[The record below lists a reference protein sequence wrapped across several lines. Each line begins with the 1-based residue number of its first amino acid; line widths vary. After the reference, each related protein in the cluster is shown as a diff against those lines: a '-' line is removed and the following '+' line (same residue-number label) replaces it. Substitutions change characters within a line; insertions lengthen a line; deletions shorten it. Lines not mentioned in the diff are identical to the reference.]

1 MTLKEGK
8 VGETFV
14 IEDIAASPIKQRLMS
29 MGLVKGTKISV
40 LPSAP
45 FGDPIAIRVRAY
57 NLALR
62 LDDAATIT
70 VEKVG

>member
-1 MTLKEGK
+1 MMLKDGK
-8 VGETFV
+8 VGDTF
-14 IEDIAASPIKQRLMS
+14 IIKDIASSPVKQRLMS

-62 LDDAATIT
+62 LDDAATIS
-70 VEKVG
+70 VEKVC